1 MDMISKLEG
10 LVKGQTFINDDF
22 MLTNDFAR
30 ELYHESAEKMP
41 IIDYHCHLVPK
52 MIADN
57 YQFSDLTEVWLG
69 GDHYKWRFMR
79 SCGVEEKYITGDAT
93 DYEKFMK
100 WAESL
105 PYCIGNPLY
114 HWTHLELQRYFGIYE
129 PLSPKTADMIWE
141 KCNEQIKAGGFTPR
155 SLIEKSNVAC
165 VCTTDD
171 AADSLEY
178 HKLLAED
185 KSFKCKVI
193 PAFRPDKSFL
203 IDTPAF
209 KEWIVAME
217 KAAEMEIK
225 SYANLLTA
233 LEKRIAFFNEM
244 GCRASDHALEYCPFE
259 LATEDELE
267 AIFTKAL
274 AGGEVIQKELDQYR
288 TALLQFFGE
297 KYAELGWAM
306 ELHFGAM
313 RNNNARMFKSVGADT
328 GFDSVNDF
336 MVAESISKLLDAL
349 EREDLLPKTIL
360 SGFNISAIMES
371 PVSMLTPECRNI
383 ARREKRSAYVRLC
396 NSICFIYV

>member
-1 MDMISKLEG
+1 MKAFMDK
-10 LVKGQTFINDDF
+10 DF
-22 MLTNDFAR
+22 LLSTETAKVIFENGAKDT
-30 ELYHESAEKMP
+30 P
-41 IIDYHCHLVPK
+41 IFDWHCHLSPK
-52 MIADN
+52 EIYEDKPFEN
-57 YQFSDLTEVWLG
+57 ITKVWLG
-69 GDHYKWRFMR
+69 GDHYKWRAMR
-79 SCGVEEKYITGDAT
+79 GCGVDEKYITGDAS

-225 SYANLLTA
+225 SFADLLTA
-233 LEKRIAFFNEM
+233 LEKRISFFDEM

-259 LATEDELE
+259 PATAEELE
-267 AIFTKAL
+267 EIFTKAL
-274 AGGEVIQKELDQYR
+274 AG
-288 TALLQFFGE
+288 
-297 KYAELGWAM
+297 AELTQKASCLYNG
-306 ELHFGAM
+306 
-313 RNNNARMFKSVGADT
+313 RN
-328 GFDSVNDF
+328 
-336 MVAESISKLLDAL
+336 
-349 EREDLLPKTIL
+349 
-360 SGFNISAIMES
+360 
-371 PVSMLTPECRNI
+371 
-383 ARREKRSAYVRLC
+383 
-396 NSICFIYV
+396 